1 MLPYCFASAAP
12 FLQNS
17 CFRFVNS
24 HPKMLQTHHSQQPLS
39 NHDIHNRTPQT
50 CCIMHPQAFHLFER
64 LIKHIVSAQKKQ
76 RTSNHQKH
84 HDPPLMQQHCHLSTT
99 ASPWLLNS
107 SSSLLHKHT
116 VTWANHNKQTWWPL
130 FLLPRFHASW
140 TWLDVLANSIA
151 KVLLSLTHDAQISL
165 HTSKS
170 NQTIGCWQN
179 RRHHGSKGRLLQ
191 TTAVASSIHKC
202 SSTFATGL
210 GFRVEDLGTGL
221 GFTALK
227 ELMNAYMSDW
237 MIGMTAWSTK
247 WANYSINE
255 RH

>member
-17 CFRFVNS
+17 CFWFVNS

-39 NHDIHNRTPQT
+39 NHDIHNRTQQT

-116 VTWANHNKQTWWPL
+116 VTWANHNSQTWWPL
-130 FLLPRFHASW
+130 FFCLGFMPHEHVWMCWPTALRKCCSLSHMMRRSAFTQAKATKQLGAGRIADITEVKAGSSKPQQLPVAF
-140 TWLDVLANSIA
+140 TN
-151 KVLLSLTHDAQISL
+151 
-165 HTSKS
+165 
-170 NQTIGCWQN
+170 
-179 RRHHGSKGRLLQ
+179 
-191 TTAVASSIHKC
+191 AVAH
-202 SSTFATGL
+202 L
-210 GFRVEDLGTGL
+210 QQV
-221 GFTALK
+221 
-227 ELMNAYMSDW
+227 
-237 MIGMTAWSTK
+237 
-247 WANYSINE
+247 
-255 RH
+255 